1 MEENNQQETI
11 INNDESVENE
21 PNITNMFENMTQTAE
36 FSDLMSTLLGS
47 VQNGLNGQNINMQN
61 ILNSCNLDEN
71 IEEVDN
77 ISLDSIDNT
86 SEVSGPSDDI
96 LECEISQAGLTE
108 TIDNVNFKITE
119 LGNLMSNLFT
129 DSEGNSI
136 AEILSN
142 ISKKLEKNN

>member
-1 MEENNQQETI
+1 MEENHQQETI
-11 INNDESVENE
+11 INTDESINGQ

-36 FSDLMSTLLGS
+36 FSDLMTTLLGS

-61 ILNSCNLDEN
+61 ILNSCNLDDN

-77 ISLDSIDNT
+77 ISLDSIENT
-86 SEVSGPSDDI
+86 SELSGQSDDI

-142 ISKKLEKNN
+142 ISKKLENK

>member
-1 MEENNQQETI
+1 MEENNEQETI
-11 INNDESVENE
+11 INTDESTDGQ
-21 PNITNMFENMTQTAE
+21 PNITNMFENMTQTSE

-61 ILNSCNLDEN
+61 ILNSCNLDDN

-77 ISLDSIDNT
+77 ISLDNIENT
-86 SEVSGPSDDI
+86 SEISAESDDI

-119 LGNLMSNLFT
+119 LGNLMTNLFT
-129 DSEGNSI
+129 DSDGNSI